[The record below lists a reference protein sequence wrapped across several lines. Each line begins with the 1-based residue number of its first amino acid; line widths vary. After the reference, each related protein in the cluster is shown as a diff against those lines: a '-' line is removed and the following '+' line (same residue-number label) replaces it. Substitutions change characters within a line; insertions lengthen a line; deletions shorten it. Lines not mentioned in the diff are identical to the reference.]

1 VNSYIDGKMLDRLF
15 LLSAGFDL
23 EISLDSVDCREGH
36 MKKTKMS
43 LRACVNVKGVCYRNL
58 FFS

>member
-1 VNSYIDGKMLDRLF
+1 MLGRLF